1 MYRVL
6 YVDDEAALLQIGKI
20 FLEKSGKISV
30 ETALSAKEAL
40 DAVSSREYDVVISD
54 YEMPL
59 MNGIDLL
66 KKLRSEGNTIPFIIF
81 TGRGREDVAS
91 DALNSGASF
100 YLQKGGDPKA
110 QFDELINMTERAIGH
125 KRAEEELIR
134 ANEQMAQ
141 VIEELASSEGELRQ
155 TIERM
160 DEQDLVIKE
169 SEERYRLVLEA
180 TSDGIWD
187 WDLTTNKAFFSDQYY
202 LMLGYTPQEFE
213 SSFENWRLIVHPDDL
228 RAVEPE
234 ILDSLKQPEGRF
246 DVEFRIKA
254 KSGDYR
260 WIHGRGKV
268 VARSEDGT
276 PVRMVGSHID
286 ITDRKRVEE
295 ALLESEEKYRLLSEN
310 STDLVFR
317 RRIHDG
323 VYEYISP
330 SVAKITGYSQDEFY
344 RDQELLQ
351 KIIAPASVEYF
362 RDAWEKFQKGEIPD
376 EYEFQIITKSGEL
389 KWVNQRNALISDES
403 GAIVALQG
411 SVTDITRR
419 KLDEERISEN
429 IVKYEALFDNFPTG
443 VIVTNDTGTFI
454 EVNRQAGEIIG
465 VERDVLL
472 SRSLGDGSWKILSP
486 DGTLIEM
493 EDFPAVI
500 AVLEGKPVSGVE
512 LGIVTSRGEVIWIL
526 VNSAPIQ
533 IEGYG
538 SVITFQDISNR
549 RQMEMALG
557 AVNKKLSLLTSV
569 TRHDIKNSLTGLKG
583 YLYLLED
590 IAHEQETKELI
601 ERLNMVA
608 NDISRKIEFTSTY
621 QDIGSKSPEWQ
632 HPVHL
637 IDEIPVDSLTLIHD
651 LPDVEI
657 FADQMLGMVF
667 ENLIINSRMH
677 GEKASTIRLTAEQRE
692 NTLLLIYEDDGI
704 GILDSEKESIF
715 ARGYGKNT
723 GFGLFLIREIL
734 SITGI
739 SIRET
744 GVYGTGVRFEIA
756 VPPGAFRISRKDTS
770 EDH

>member
-1 MYRVL
+1 MYTVL

-20 FLEKSGKISV
+20 FLEKSGKLTV

-40 DAVSSREYDVVISD
+40 DAVGIREYDVIISD

-59 MNGIDLL
+59 MNGIELL
-66 KKLRSEGNTIPFIIF
+66 KKLRTEGNTTPFIIF

-91 DALNSGASF
+91 EALNSGASF

-110 QFDELINMTERAIGH
+110 QFDELINMAERAISH

-134 ANEQMAQ
+134 ANEQMSQ
-141 VIEELASSEGELRQ
+141 MIEELASSESELRQ

-160 DEQDLVIKE
+160 EEQDQIIKE

-187 WDLTTNKAFFSDQYY
+187 WDITTNRTFFSDQYY
-202 LMLGYTPQEFE
+202 LMLGYEPLEFE
-213 SSFENWRLIVHPDDL
+213 STFESWRRIVHPEDL
-228 RAVEPE
+228 RSVEPV

-246 DVEFRIKA
+246 DIEFRIKT
-254 KSGDYR
+254 KTGDYR

-276 PVRMVGSHID
+276 PIRMVGSHIE
-286 ITDRKRVEE
+286 ITDRKRIEE

-330 SVAKITGYSQDEFY
+330 SVAKITGYTQDDLY
-344 RDQELLQ
+344 RDQGLLQ
-351 KIIAPASVEYF
+351 RIIAPASVEYF
-362 RDAWEKFQKGEIPD
+362 REAWERFQKGEIPE
-376 EYEFQIITKSGEL
+376 EYEFQIITKHGEL

-403 GAIVALQG
+403 GVIVALQG

-419 KLDEERISEN
+419 KLDEERILEN
-429 IVKYEALFDNFPTG
+429 IIKYEALFDNFPTG
-443 VIVTNDTGTFI
+443 VIVTDKTGAFI
-454 EVNRQAGEIIG
+454 EVNRQAAEIIG
-465 VERDVLL
+465 VDRDILL
-472 SRSLGDGSWKILSP
+472 SRRIGDGLWQILSP
-486 DGTLIEM
+486 DGNLMKM
-493 EDFPAVI
+493 EEHPVVTAVK
-500 AVLEGKPVSGVE
+500 EGKPVSGVE
-512 LGIVTSRGEVIWIL
+512 MGIVTSRGEVIWIL
-526 VNSAPIQ
+526 MNSAPIQ
-533 IEGYG
+533 VEEYG
-538 SVITFQDISNR
+538 SVITFQDISKR
-549 RQMEMALG
+549 RQMELALG
-557 AVNKKLSLLTSV
+557 TVNKKLSLLTSV

-583 YLYLLED
+583 YLYLLDE
-590 IAHEQETKELI
+590 EVTEEKTKDLVL
-601 ERLNMVA
+601 RLNSIA
-608 NDISRKIEFTSTY
+608 KDISRKIEFTSTY

-637 IDEIPVDSLTLIHD
+637 IEDIPVESLTLINN

-677 GEKASTIRLTAEQRE
+677 GDTATTIWLKADQIE
-692 NTLLLIYEDDGI
+692 NSLLIIYEDDGI
-704 GILDSEKESIF
+704 GILDSEKEAIF

-744 GVYGTGVRFEIA
+744 GVYGKGVRFEIS
-756 VPPGAFRISRKDTS
+756 VPPGAFRFSRKDTA
-770 EDH
+770 